1 VRQDDEAF
9 NADFAA
15 AFAKLL
21 ELGVPAFG
29 EVLLPVFDGVS
40 SLFAGA
46 VCSSNPRQQLRMDV
60 HITHATVLSH
70 RRRARWR
77 LPACS
82 PTLARHSAWQLL
94 PVLTH
99 VA

>member
-1 VRQDDEAF
+1 MQHSMISCWHLRQDDEAF

-40 SLFAGA
+40 WLSAAASCL
-46 VCSSNPRQQLRMDV
+46 SSFVQ
-60 HITHATVLSH
+60 
-70 RRRARWR
+70 
-77 LPACS
+77 
-82 PTLARHSAWQLL
+82 
-94 PVLTH
+94 
-99 VA
+99 